1 MKKKEKKQNKK
12 SLFKAAIPVLLFV
25 VYVIFDYLN
34 VPRLLGLSS
43 ERINMGFFDALL
55 NAVIVI
61 VLYIITYFF
70 VDSRQI
76 QKDANAKDTADIL
89 LLYTYKECVENLRI
103 VLNPMWTKNYIAP
116 KVDFNRP
123 INKNSVVSNIQDLP
137 FSSKSEIFEL
147 ATGGYVE
154 KEVLTRYLHI
164 QAEYRYVVA
173 MEITSFDLTNPKLE
187 SQRVLFD
194 IINRR
199 KDALLALLDE
209 EIKRLE
215 VPCDGQ
221 KRKAV

>member
-12 SLFKAAIPVLLFV
+12 SLFKAAIPALLFV

-89 LLYTYKECVENLRI
+89 LLYTYKECVDNLHI

-164 QAEYRYVVA
+164 QAEYRQATAFEALIGYLFEHDKERLNYVQ
-173 MEITSFDLTNPKLE
+173 NYLE
-187 SQRVLFD
+187 KF
-194 IINRR
+194 I
-199 KDALLALLDE
+199 E
-209 EIKRLE
+209 F
-215 VPCDGQ
+215 
-221 KRKAV
+221 